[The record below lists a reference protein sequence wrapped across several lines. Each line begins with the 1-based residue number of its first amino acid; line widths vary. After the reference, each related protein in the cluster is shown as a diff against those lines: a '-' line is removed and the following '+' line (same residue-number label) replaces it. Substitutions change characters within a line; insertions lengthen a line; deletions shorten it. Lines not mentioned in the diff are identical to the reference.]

1 MGIQEVLKEI
11 ENDPDTIK
19 TFQVNPKQK
28 IGSLSVKEFTQLMD
42 DLIEK
47 KVSQLLIDHEV
58 KRMSFESFSHE
69 EVAGDT
75 NSYLTSRRI
84 EIRDILKKQFK
95 DLINIITDS
104 NYAQIFNSFTYSQPL
119 DIVKLKRLLRKHMNK
134 FIRNTKDGQ
143 RIYIYNNKYSLEN
156 PLICE
161 NPIEYTISPDE
172 TFRNHFLITLKC
184 KNYSIVRAV
193 KFFNRESTFFIHS
206 RSDKYENSPWNFAI
220 VDAKSGEFLAFSHNR
235 KPIKTSLFNDRYTG
249 TGFRE
254 T

>member
-11 ENDPDTIK
+11 GNDPDVIIK
-19 TFQVNPKQK
+19 PRPPLNIKRK
-28 IGSLSVKEFTQLMD
+28 IGSLHVEEFTQLMN

-75 NSYLTSRRI
+75 DSYLTTRRI
-84 EIRDILKKQFK
+84 EIRDILKKQFE
-95 DLINIITDS
+95 DLIKIITDS
-104 NYAQIFNSFTYSQPL
+104 NYAYIFNSFTYSQPL

-134 FIRNTKDGQ
+134 FIQNTKDGQ
-143 RIYIYNNKYSLEN
+143 RIYIYCNGDLDRA
-156 PLICE
+156 LICE
-161 NPIEYTISPDE
+161 NPIGFTISPDE

-206 RSDKYENSPWNFAI
+206 KCDKYKNSPWNFAI

-235 KPIKTSLFNDRYTG
+235 KPIRTSLYEDRYSD
-249 TGFRE
+249 RV
-254 T
+254 